1 MYKDKVCINSSSCP
15 CTNIKLETK
24 EKENQEEN
32 WKNRPQL
39 YKQNERIFFNYERE
53 LWEIRRVAHP
63 LLPVVS
69 EKEPTMGGIV
79 PPSPCCYKQK

>member
-32 WKNRPQL
+32 
-39 YKQNERIFFNYERE
+39 
-53 LWEIRRVAHP
+53 
-63 LLPVVS
+63 
-69 EKEPTMGGIV
+69 
-79 PPSPCCYKQK
+79 

>member
-1 MYKDKVCINSSSCP
+1 MLDIF
-15 CTNIKLETK
+15 
-24 EKENQEEN
+24 NQN
-32 WKNRPQL
+32 QTFIYLLPSKTIVNRPQL
-39 YKQNERIFFNYERE
+39 YKQNERFFYNYERK
-53 LWEIRRVAHP
+53 LWEMRRVAHP